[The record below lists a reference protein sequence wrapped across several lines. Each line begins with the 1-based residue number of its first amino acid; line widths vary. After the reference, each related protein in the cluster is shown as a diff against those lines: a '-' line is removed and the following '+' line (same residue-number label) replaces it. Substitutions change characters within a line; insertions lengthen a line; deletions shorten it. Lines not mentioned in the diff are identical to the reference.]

1 MIDFE
6 VQRFTRH
13 CARSGREL
21 LPGESFYS
29 VLVQQGAAVSR
40 IDYAADAWDGAPDN
54 SLGWWQS
61 RVPESNS
68 RRIQWAPNQVMVE
81 YFERLADDLQNQDLR
96 YVLTLLM
103 IRRRILRQ
111 EEVEIDSLGEEWIRV
126 FCGRNEC
133 HYRVKVVL
141 PDESRAAAIQSE
153 LSKILFGAS
162 DDRPNDNQGGIKI
175 DATQASES
183 PADGS

>member
-13 CARSGREL
+13 CSRSGREL

-29 VLVQQGAAVSR
+29 VLVQQGASVSR
-40 IDYAADAWDGAPDN
+40 VDYAADAWEGPPDN

-61 RVPESNS
+61 RVPDTTS

-81 YFERLADDLQNQDLR
+81 YFERLADDPQNQDLR

-111 EEVEIDSLGEEWIRV
+111 EEVETDSDGQEWIRV

-133 HYRVKVVL
+133 HYRVKVAM
-141 PDESRAAAIQSE
+141 PDESRGDAIQTE
-153 LSKILFGAS
+153 LSKILFGAPA
-162 DDRPNDNQGGIKI
+162 DRPHDEHAGIKV
-175 DATQASES
+175 DATPVPES
-183 PADGS
+183 PADGT